1 MLEPFLAM
9 LDPMLTLF
17 TIIAIGFALR
27 KLNILPDSAGK
38 AMAKLETWIFCPAL
52 SFLSMVRCCTIE
64 TLSTHATNLFLSIFI
79 IAIAIPIGILLAR
92 LFVRKKCDE
101 RGIFCYALVFANSGY
116 MGDPLIRSLMGDTA
130 LAYYKFFCVPVSVG
144 ILTWGVS
151 MLIPKGE
158 KKGDTLKA
166 IFNPPMVA
174 LFLGIF
180 AGLLGFGKL
189 MPTFMEST
197 LEDLMNCMGPVAML
211 LAGFT
216 IAGYKTREI
225 VGDKKVY
232 IASLLRMTII
242 PAVLIGS
249 VFGIKELLN
258 LAFGLNI
265 DNTVLYLAFFAYA
278 TPLGMNTIVYPEAY
292 GGNPKTGASMALV
305 SHTLAVL
312 VIPITYALMT
322 VLFGTV

>member
-1 MLEPFLAM
+1 MLKPFLAM
-9 LDPMLTLF
+9 LNPMLVLF
-17 TIIAIGFALR
+17 LIIAIGFALR
-27 KLNILPDSAGK
+27 KLNILPETAGK
-38 AMAKLETWIFCPAL
+38 TMAKLETWVFCPAL
-52 SFLSMVRCCTIE
+52 SFLSMVRYCTPE
-64 TLSTHATNLFLSIFI
+64 TLATHATNLLLSLFVIL
-79 IAIAIPIGILLAR
+79 IAIPMGILLAK
-92 LFVRKKCDE
+92 LFVKEKCAE

-116 MGDPLIRSLMGDTA
+116 MGDPLILSLLGEEA
-130 LAYYKFFCVPVSVG
+130 LAYYKLFCVPVTIG

-180 AGLLGFGKL
+180 AGLLGFGKV
-189 MPTFMEST
+189 MPEFLGST
-197 LEDLMNCMGPVAML
+197 LEGLMSCMGPVAML

-232 IASLLRMTII
+232 ISSVLRMTLL
-242 PAVLIGS
+242 PAILIGAL
-249 VFGIKELLN
+249 FGAKELVN
-258 LAFGLNI
+258 LAFDLNI

-292 GGNPKTGASMALV
+292 DGNPKTGASMALI
-305 SHTLAVL
+305 SHTLAVI
-312 VIPITYALMT
+312 VIPLTYSLMT
-322 VLFGTV
+322 VFFGTV